1 VTNGLQY
8 GQGGENMAIG
18 DRLREARKNRR
29 LTQEELSELSGVARE
44 NIGRYETGK
53 SQPSIDVLLRLAD
66 ALEVSTDY
74 LFERDAEPTRTR
86 VRSMREILNEDPITA
101 GVNTL
106 AANGA
111 EKVIFD
117 EDQKEE
123 LQRIIREAIL
133 LYDKEHKPT

>member
-1 VTNGLQY
+1 
-8 GQGGENMAIG
+8 MAIG